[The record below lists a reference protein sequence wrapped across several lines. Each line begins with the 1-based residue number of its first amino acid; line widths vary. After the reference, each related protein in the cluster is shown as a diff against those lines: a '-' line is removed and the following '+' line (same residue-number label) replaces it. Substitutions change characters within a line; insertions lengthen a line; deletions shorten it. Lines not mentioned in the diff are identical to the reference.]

1 MDPTI
6 FAFLSVLV
14 QAIIILIIL
23 RLWWTSQNRWF
34 WQAILLLAGVLFVHQ
49 IGVVYES
56 LVDKD
61 RPALVYGLDV
71 LLPLGALV
79 ILVTILRQLPG
90 YRLARNQAEIYQKMF
105 ENNPAMQWLIDPTE
119 GQIVDANPTAAEF
132 YGYSRETLKTMRLA
146 QINTL
151 PTEKI
156 QQELTIAVQGGR
168 NLFYFTHRL
177 ANGETREVEIKSAPI
192 EIEGRPLIYS
202 IIHDITELR
211 KAEESSRQHIRELD
225 AFAYTVAHD
234 LKAPLSIILGYAQI
248 LRMDIDES
256 SSLHSYLE
264 NIELTAQ
271 KMSHIIDELLSFA
284 RTYEKEVMY
293 TTLDMHRIVQD
304 VCKRLAKDIHDGGA
318 EIVILDGWPVVRGY
332 EAWVE
337 EIWVNF
343 LSNALKYGG
352 TPPQVTLGMDVP
364 QHGKA
369 RFWIKDNGRG
379 LTPEQQAILFK
390 PFQRVDKSNPN
401 STGLGL
407 WIVRRLVER
416 QGGEVGVMSQLG
428 QGCQFY
434 FTLPIAPPAA
444 TETPTP

>member
-1 MDPTI
+1 MNPTI

-14 QAIIILIIL
+14 QAIIVLIIL

-34 WQAILLLAGVLFVHQ
+34 WRANLLLAGVLFVHQ
-49 IGVVYES
+49 SGVVYES
-56 LVDKD
+56 LIHKN

-79 ILVTILRQLPG
+79 ILVTILRRLPG
-90 YRLARNQAEIYQKMF
+90 FRLARNQAEIYQKMF
-105 ENNPAMQWLIDPTE
+105 EKNPAMQWLIDPTD
-119 GQIVDANPTAAEF
+119 GQIVDANPSAAEF
-132 YGYSRETLKTMRLA
+132 YGYSRETLKTMRLG

-156 QQELTIAVQGGR
+156 QQELTIAAQGER

-177 ANGETREVEIKSAPI
+177 ANGETREVEIKSASI

-211 KAEESSRQHIRELD
+211 KAEESSHRHIRELD

-234 LKAPLSIILGYAQI
+234 LKAPLSIILGYSQI
-248 LRMDIDES
+248 LRMDIDVKS
-256 SSLHSYLE
+256 NLNPYLE

-271 KMSHIIDELLSFA
+271 KMSSIIDELLSFA
-284 RTYEKEVMY
+284 RTYEKEVTY
-293 TTLDMHRIVQD
+293 TMLDMHQIVQD
-304 VCKRLAKDIHDGGA
+304 VCKRLSKEILDSGA
-318 EIVILDGWPVVRGY
+318 EIVMLNGWPAVLGY
-332 EAWVE
+332 GAWVE
-337 EIWVNF
+337 EIWVNY

-352 TPPQVTLGMDVP
+352 TPPQVTLGMDAP
-364 QHGKA
+364 QQGKA
-369 RFWIKDNGRG
+369 RFWVKDNGRG

-390 PFQRVDKSNPN
+390 PFQRVDKTNSN

-416 QGGEVGVMSQLG
+416 QGGEVGVVSQLG
-428 QGCQFY
+428 QGSQFY

-444 TETPTP
+444 TETPTL